1 MENTIKE
8 WLRYAKDRDGGGRN
22 GQRRKEGGGGDSGR
36 GNGDLGEGSDGKWQC
51 LTFFL

>member
-22 GQRRKEGGGGDSGR
+22 GKRRKEGGGGDWEGEEETYEKDQMGSG
-36 GNGDLGEGSDGKWQC
+36 SA
-51 LTFFL
+51 